1 MGTWGMG
8 TFEDDDALDW
18 LHDLEE
24 QGLPIL
30 ERALSMQLPEYLS
43 APDGQVLL
51 AAAEVVAAMKGSP
64 ADDLP
69 DAIDDWLRGQHAGA
83 AHRLAPLAGR
93 RVAGHHVIP
102 GLREVERQG
111 MQLSGLGR
119 LGGDGALAIVD
130 TLVANP
136 DAARRRLGL
145 TALVRWPDATV
156 SQRLLDLLSKAQD
169 PAEQD
174 AAMVLAQIVEQLPD
188 KFRVPVQLY
197 YFEGESVT
205 EVALRLGCPA
215 GTVKTHLARA
225 REELRARLKAAGLGE
240 WTLWN

>member
-69 DAIDDWLRGQHAGA
+69 DAIDDWLRVQHAGA
-83 AHRLAPLAGR
+83 AHRLAPLAAQR
-93 RVAGHHVIP
+93 
-102 GLREVERQG
+102 VERV
-111 MQLSGLGR
+111 LGQHSELNDLWKENDEEYPEWR
-119 LGGDGALAIVD
+119 AYVLDL
-130 TLVANP
+130 
-136 DAARRRLGL
+136 RRRLNG
-145 TALVRWPDATV
+145 
-156 SQRLLDLLSKAQD
+156 
-169 PAEQD
+169 
-174 AAMVLAQIVEQLPD
+174 
-188 KFRVPVQLY
+188 
-197 YFEGESVT
+197 
-205 EVALRLGCPA
+205 
-215 GTVKTHLARA
+215 
-225 REELRARLKAAGLGE
+225 
-240 WTLWN
+240 